1 MSKRSSF
8 CLFLPRRI
16 HEKDIGMNV
25 VYVLC
30 EKLCKSS
37 LSLISSFF
45 SYNHKSFY
53 CDTSTNVVIL
63 YSPHMS
69 VGNSYTNIKA
79 KLFLLLPT
87 QNERFFKVIC
97 AYFILQTFC
106 YKKLQTKKNNDHS
119 FYCTPSLPNSHQI
132 A

>member
-1 MSKRSSF
+1 MWFTR
-8 CLFLPRRI
+8 
-16 HEKDIGMNV
+16 
-25 VYVLC
+25 Y

-69 VGNSYTNIKA
+69 FCNSYTNIKA
-79 KLFLLLPT
+79 KLFST
-87 QNERFFKVIC
+87 SNAEIEVFKVIC
-97 AYFILQTFC
+97 AHFILQTFFYEKFQRKRIMIIVYRAIKVFQIPIKLHE
-106 YKKLQTKKNNDHS
+106 YKLS
-119 FYCTPSLPNSHQI
+119 FKADINI
-132 A
+132 KA